1 MGIQHEEV
9 IPESF
14 GGATADNYLG
24 SPAVSA
30 RLIGQF
36 CAEVEADITSLCGGL
51 VSSSAFSDGLV
62 TKVRRFADIFSGR
75 DPEYQTIKGYHEHT
89 LRFRLMADLGEY
101 WQSHRAKWND
111 DPVCVM
117 FEWLAVTLAEKVKL
131 SDGDDML
138 LGVMMGPTVE
148 YCTKVV
154 LGTERRAA

>member
-36 CAEVEADITSLCGGL
+36 CAEVEADIAALRLGAMDKTGFLAGL
-51 VSSSAFSDGLV
+51 VA
-62 TKVRRFADIFSGR
+62 KVRLFSDIFSGR
-75 DPEYQTIKGYHEHT
+75 DPEYRTIKGYNEHT

-101 WQSHRAKWND
+101 WQSHRSKWND

-131 SDGDDML
+131 ADGDDML
-138 LGVMMGPTVE
+138 LGVMMGPAVE

-154 LGTERRAA
+154 LGTERRTD